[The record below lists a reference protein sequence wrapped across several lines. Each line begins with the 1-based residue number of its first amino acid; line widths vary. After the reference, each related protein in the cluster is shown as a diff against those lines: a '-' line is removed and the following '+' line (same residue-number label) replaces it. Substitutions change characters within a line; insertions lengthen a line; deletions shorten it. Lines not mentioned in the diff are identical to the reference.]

1 MNRKTIQTDNI
12 WRCKSY
18 VLTKKQTKKHMNKIY
33 SIACLC
39 IGLIVLSGCSDD
51 YLDRQPETSIGAS
64 NFFKSENDLK
74 MFVYTMYSFPDW
86 YIYTEDAYETTDNGS
101 NTALSELKNIMLSS
115 NPTSETFGS
124 GWNWGTLRTVN
135 FFLANYRNNKLPE
148 EVLVHY
154 EGLARFFRARFY
166 MNMVRR
172 FSDVPWYDQVIGTS
186 DEDMLYKA
194 CDPRDFVVQK
204 IFEDYEFAAKNVK
217 AVQPEGAVNKWV
229 VLSYM
234 SRDALYEGTFRKY
247 HPELKLETTSG
258 IYLKK
263 AVDAAREIIDN
274 GMFRIYST
282 GNFDSDY
289 GTLFNSTD
297 LTSNPEVIFAN
308 ISKDNVKN
316 SGWWNTYMNYEIS
329 PSKDLVQCYLMKD
342 GTFYSA
348 QKEYDTK
355 LFVDEFKNR
364 DPRLSQTLA
373 YPGWVYER
381 TATPYVYKHNLY
393 RNFSGYE
400 LIKGFQNTTDQ
411 IRINDLDVPALRYA
425 EVLLNYAEAKAEMG
439 ELNQSDLDL
448 SVNLLR
454 QRVDMPDMKMN
465 PSVESIQEARYPAVK
480 SSAQWKE
487 ILEIRRER
495 RVELAME
502 GFRFDDLMRWGAGK
516 LIEKLPRGKY
526 FPGPGK
532 YDMTGD
538 GIPDVK
544 LLPVS
549 EEIPA
554 AANREKNELGD
565 LLLYYRI
572 GPAGSNAEVYISDG
586 DKGYVVSETNRGTFV
601 DPKYYY
607 RPIPKSQTVLNPNLT
622 QIFGWE

>member
-1 MNRKTIQTDNI
+1 MKR
-12 WRCKSY
+12 
-18 VLTKKQTKKHMNKIY
+18 IY
-33 SIACLC
+33 SIVCLF
-39 IGLIVLSGCSDD
+39 IGLIALFGCNEN

-74 MFVYTMYSFPDW
+74 MFVYTMYSFSDW
-86 YIYTEDAYETTDNGS
+86 YIYTEDSYSTTDNGS
-101 NTALSELKNIMLSS
+101 NTAISELKNIMLSS

-148 EVLVHY
+148 EVLVQY

-166 MNMVRR
+166 MDMVRR
-172 FSDVPWYDQVIGTS
+172 FSDVPWYDKVIGTS
-186 DEDMLYKA
+186 DVDLLYKT

-217 AVQPEGAVNKWV
+217 AVQPLGAVNKWV
-229 VLSYM
+229 VLSYL

-247 HPELKLETTSG
+247 HPELKLESTAEL
-258 IYLKK
+258 YLKK
-263 AVDAAREIIDN
+263 AADAAKQIMDN
-274 GMFRIYST
+274 GSFRIYST
-282 GNFDSDY
+282 GDINSDY
-289 GTLFNSTD
+289 GILFNSID

-308 ISKDNVKN
+308 ICKDNVKN
-316 SGWWNTYMNYEIS
+316 SGWWNTFMNYETS
-329 PSKDLVQCYLMKD
+329 PSKDLIQSYLMKD

-348 QKEYDTK
+348 QKDYDTK
-355 LFVDEFKNR
+355 LFVEEFKDR
-364 DPRLSQTLA
+364 DPRLSQTIA

-393 RNFSGYE
+393 RNFTGYE
-400 LIKGFQNTTDQ
+400 LIKGFQNTRDQ
-411 IRINDLDVPALRYA
+411 VRINDLDVPVLRYA
-425 EVLLNYAEAKAEMG
+425 ETLLNYAEAKAEMG
-439 ELNQSDLDL
+439 QLNQNDLDL
-448 SVNLLR
+448 TINLLR
-454 QRVDMPDMKMN
+454 KRVGLPNLNMN
-465 PSVESIQEARYPAVK
+465 PPVDPVQEARYPNVK

-495 RVELAME
+495 RSELAME
-502 GFRFDDLMRWGAGK
+502 GFRFDDLMRWAAGK

-526 FPGPGK
+526 FPGPGN

-544 LLPVS
+544 LIPLS

-554 AANREKNELGD
+554 TANREKNSLGET
-565 LLLYYRI
+565 LLYYRL
-572 GPAGSNAEVYISDG
+572 GPAGSNAEVYMTDG
-586 DKGYVVSETNRGTFV
+586 EKGYVVSETSRGKFIE
-601 DPKYYY
+601 PKYYY
-607 RPIPKSQTVLNPNLT
+607 RPIPKSQVVLNPNLK